1 MSSRVDIQVEDT
13 KKLKRDMYEDDPDV
27 VSFPVAFID
36 SVIVLVGLSLVGW
49 GITVVSPALFLA
61 GVACTLLGL
70 WLYGAILC
78 FGEPKKSG

>member
-49 GITVVSPALFLA
+49 GVTVVSPALFLA

-70 WLYGAILC
+70 WLYGAILRLH
-78 FGEPKKSG
+78 

>member
-1 MSSRVDIQVEDT
+1 MSSRVDIKVEDT
-13 KKLKRDMYEDDPDV
+13 KKPNRDMYEDDSDV

-36 SVIVLVGLSLVGW
+36 SLIVLVGLSLVGW
-49 GITVVSPALFLA
+49 GVTVVSPALFLA